1 MVEQE
6 VTTHTHPDRVNRP
19 VNISHAHDRPDKA
32 VIPDFL
38 LNAVAAVVVGAAE
51 AECLA
56 TLVAGVVQGL
66 QKVGLAIVRH
76 TLEMRDRELDGCPDV
91 RCPRC
96 KSSLR
101 KTRNRR
107 KKSRRTLL
115 GPVEYQRRAWE
126 CRRCG
131 GSCFPLDERLGLL
144 PGLRG
149 HGTAFANQ
157 VVLLCTLMP
166 FERACWLFEQM
177 RGFAVSTTL
186 ARALTVHVGTKMYE
200 PETKRARALW
210 VQRESN
216 PERFDP
222 PPAVLGR
229 LRRHKRVYVMADNSK
244 LGLQE
249 GPRGRGASKGLSR
262 SERRARKRALEAR
275 RKKAAKAKRG
285 KPGPKPVE
293 SVAGDDPDI
302 DSGFRDV
309 RAVIVF
315 RDEDRGETSH
325 QRAAITRRRV
335 LAHIGTYE
343 QFKQFL
349 HMVFHEE
356 GVYTAHEVVVV
367 ADGGNGIWEPI
378 AELLPSTSAR
388 KVTEVL
394 DWYHASSH
402 LWVVGRALHGHDTAK
417 KRARCARWVHGKLDE
432 LAKGA
437 GGQRHPQPGSAEKT
451 QRSCRRRSSQM
462 HRLLQEASAPDA
474 IRLLPGPRNANRLGG
489 NRERARLG
497 HPGTLQATR
506 HAMVHDGR
514 QRHAPPALRMG
525 IRSLGGGIPTSG
537 QTAA

>member
-1 MVEQE
+1 M
-6 VTTHTHPDRVNRP
+6 
-19 VNISHAHDRPDKA
+19 NISHAHDRPDKA